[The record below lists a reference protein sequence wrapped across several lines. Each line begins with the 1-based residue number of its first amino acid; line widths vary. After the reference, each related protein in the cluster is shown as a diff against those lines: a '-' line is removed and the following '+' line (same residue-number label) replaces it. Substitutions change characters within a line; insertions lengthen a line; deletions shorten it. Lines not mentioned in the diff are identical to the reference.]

1 MTIGEMRDR
10 VRAIREGFEDEV
22 LRCMDENRYE
32 MVLDVREQL
41 YSGVDGEDKP
51 LSPSYSADPWFRE
64 PRAGFFDED
73 SGRWVSCFMRPE
85 LYVEWKRRITPPEPG
100 QRTGL
105 PARQADQPNLFIVGT
120 FHGSIDA
127 KATSKGVEI
136 FTFGWYEGPA
146 VERKYGSQIFGLG
159 TAATGHF
166 NETFLLPWLRRW
178 LEGL

>member
-1 MTIGEMRDR
+1 MRDR
-10 VRAIREGFEDEV
+10 VRAIREGFEGEV
-22 LRCMDENRYE
+22 LKCMDENRYE

-73 SGRWVSCFMRPE
+73 LGHWVNCFMHPE

-105 PARQADQPNLFIVGT
+105 PPRQDDQPNLFIIGT
-120 FHGSIDA
+120 FHQSLDA
-127 KATSKGVEI
+127 KATAKGVEI
-136 FTFGWYEGPA
+136 FTFGWNEGPA

-166 NETFLLPWLRRW
+166 NDDFLMPWLRRW